1 MQIKHKSKIIFLSFL
16 ITILDNNFAII
27 NSIRQMMSV
36 KNECEEIQVSIIAT
50 TLNNNNDD
58 NAKVN
63 GNDTI
68 EIEEQISQALGMA
81 HLNLEV

>member
-1 MQIKHKSKIIFLSFL
+1 
-16 ITILDNNFAII
+16 
-27 NSIRQMMSV
+27 MMSV

-50 TLNNNNDD
+50 TINNNDD

>member
-1 MQIKHKSKIIFLSFL
+1 
-16 ITILDNNFAII
+16 
-27 NSIRQMMSV
+27 MMSV

-50 TLNNNNDD
+50 TINGDD

-68 EIEEQISQALGMA
+68 EIEEQISHLCMA

>member
-1 MQIKHKSKIIFLSFL
+1 
-16 ITILDNNFAII
+16 
-27 NSIRQMMSV
+27 MMSV

-50 TLNNNNDD
+50 TINGDD

>member
-1 MQIKHKSKIIFLSFL
+1 
-16 ITILDNNFAII
+16 
-27 NSIRQMMSV
+27 MMSV

-50 TLNNNNDD
+50 TLNNNNNDD

-68 EIEEQISQALGMA
+68 EIEEQISHLGMA